1 MRIGREEVQNLQDAV
16 EILLSI
22 ETPPQNKD
30 DIENHLWLPIKGKFT
45 AIITK
50 KFMFNMEM

>member
-30 DIENHLWLPIKGKFT
+30 DIENHLWLPIKGKST
-45 AIITK
+45 T
-50 KFMFNMEM
+50 